1 MGLTGPARTGNT
13 HSLSHQQEVKY
24 PFGKK
29 GTRLF
34 EVLPRDKKK
43 KKKIS
48 RRNVTLTT
56 GSPDPDKLR
65 GRTLS
70 IKCP

>member
-13 HSLSHQQEVKY
+13 HSLSQQQEVKY

-29 GTRLF
+29 GAQLF

-43 KKKIS
+43 KKKS
-48 RRNVTLTT
+48 AVRL
-56 GSPDPDKLR
+56 
-65 GRTLS
+65 
-70 IKCP
+70 

>member
-1 MGLTGPARTGNT
+1 MGLTDPARTGST

-29 GTRLF
+29 GTLFF

-43 KKKIS
+43 KKIS
-48 RRNVTLTT
+48 SRTVTLTT
-56 GSPDPDKLR
+56 ESPDSDKLR

>member
-43 KKKIS
+43 KKNQQEECNTNY
-48 RRNVTLTT
+48 RQPR
-56 GSPDPDKLR
+56 P
-65 GRTLS
+65 
-70 IKCP
+70 